1 VLTELAVRNLGVI
14 EELVL
19 VLAPGMTALTGETGA
34 GKTLLVDAIELLVG
48 GRAESGVVRHGA
60 GECSIEGRFVIDDTE
75 VVLSRV
81 IPRDGRSRAYRNGRL
96 ATVGQLAEEGRR
108 LVDLHGQHSHQSLL
122 GVAEQRSA
130 LDKFGGVDL
139 GPLRAARARVA
150 ELDAE
155 LAALGGDE
163 RARAREIDL
172 LRYQVDELDGAHLDD
187 PEEDR
192 GLEAE
197 EDRLADATAHRDAGA
212 RAVDA
217 LTGDGGALDAL
228 GLARAGL
235 AGRAPFAELEARLH
249 ALEAEA
255 ADIGAELRHL
265 GDEIADDPER
275 LGEVRA
281 RRQLL
286 RELIRKYG
294 ETLHEVI
301 AYRDEARER
310 LDLLVSHDAR
320 AAALESQRGAAL
332 ADADVEARRVG
343 AARRA
348 AAPRLGSAV
357 QSHLLELALPKARV
371 EIDVD
376 GESGDAVTYRFA
388 ANPGEDL
395 APLARVASGG
405 ELARTML
412 ALRLV
417 VTEAPPTLVFDEVDA
432 GIGGQAALAVG
443 RSLASLGATHQVL
456 VVTHLAQVAAYADA
470 QIAIDK
476 REAKS
481 RTTVSASPVSGDA
494 RAVELSRMLSGMPSS
509 ATARDHA
516 EELLETAARERGR

>member
-1 VLTELAVRNLGVI
+1 MLTELAVRNLGVI

-19 VLAPGMTALTGETGA
+19 VFPAGMTALTGETGA

-48 GRAESGVVRHGA
+48 GRADAGVVRQGA
-60 GECSIEGRFVIDDTE
+60 AECSIEGRFVVGDAE

-81 IPRDGRSRAYRNGRL
+81 IPSDGRSRAYRNGRL
-96 ATVGQLAEEGRR
+96 ATVAQLAEEGSR

-122 GVAEQRSA
+122 GVAEQRAA
-130 LDKFGGVDL
+130 LDAFGGIDL
-139 GPLRAARARVA
+139 APLRAARARVA
-150 ELDAE
+150 EVEAE

-172 LRYQVDELDGAHLDD
+172 LRYQVDELERAALDD
-187 PEEDR
+187 PEED
-192 GLEAE
+192 GTLEAE
-197 EDRLADATAHRDAGA
+197 EDRLADAVAHREAA
-212 RAVDA
+212 VRATEA
-217 LTGDGGALDAL
+217 LTGDGGAVDAIGAARSGL
-228 GLARAGL
+228 G
-235 AGRAPFAELEARLH
+235 GRAPFADLLARLH

-255 ADIGAELRHL
+255 ADVGADLRHAA
-265 GDEIADDPER
+265 DAIAEDPER
-275 LGEVRA
+275 LAEVRA

-286 RELIRKYG
+286 RELTRKYG
-294 ETLHEVI
+294 EDLHEVI

-310 LDLLVSHDAR
+310 LDVLRSHEER
-320 AAALESQRGAAL
+320 AAALDAERRTAL
-332 ADADVEARRVG
+332 ASAEAETERVH

-348 AAPRLGSAV
+348 AAPRLAKAV
-357 QSHLLELALPKARV
+357 QAHLTELALPRARIAI
-371 EIDVD
+371 EVD
-376 GESGDAVTYRFA
+376 GEAVTYRFA
-388 ANPGEDL
+388 ANAGEGL

-432 GIGGQAALAVG
+432 GVGGQAALAVG
-443 RSLASLGATHQVL
+443 RSLASLGAAHQVL

-470 QIAIDK
+470 QIAVDK
-476 REAKS
+476 QESKG
-481 RTTVSASPVSGDA
+481 RTVVTAVPVVADE

-516 EELLETAARERGR
+516 EELLASAARERGR

>member
-1 VLTELAVRNLGVI
+1 MLTELAVRNLGVI

-60 GECSIEGRFVIDDTE
+60 AECSIEGRFVIDDTE

-217 LTGDGGALDAL
+217 LTGDGGALDAF
-228 GLARAGL
+228 G
-235 AGRAPFAELEARLH
+235 
-249 ALEAEA
+249 
-255 ADIGAELRHL
+255 
-265 GDEIADDPER
+265 
-275 LGEVRA
+275 
-281 RRQLL
+281 
-286 RELIRKYG
+286 
-294 ETLHEVI
+294 
-301 AYRDEARER
+301 ARE
-310 LDLLVSHDAR
+310 SGAR
-320 AAALESQRGAAL
+320 GPRAVRRARGAA
-332 ADADVEARRVG
+332 ACA
-343 AARRA
+343 
-348 AAPRLGSAV
+348 
-357 QSHLLELALPKARV
+357 
-371 EIDVD
+371 
-376 GESGDAVTYRFA
+376 
-388 ANPGEDL
+388 
-395 APLARVASGG
+395 
-405 ELARTML
+405 
-412 ALRLV
+412 
-417 VTEAPPTLVFDEVDA
+417 
-432 GIGGQAALAVG
+432 
-443 RSLASLGATHQVL
+443 
-456 VVTHLAQVAAYADA
+456 
-470 QIAIDK
+470 
-476 REAKS
+476 
-481 RTTVSASPVSGDA
+481 
-494 RAVELSRMLSGMPSS
+494 
-509 ATARDHA
+509 
-516 EELLETAARERGR
+516 RGRGR